1 MMDRTKY
8 IPSIVMLTAG
18 FVVCIVTYISKYSLI
33 TALLTILCT
42 MVVFFVLGLFI
53 KLLINKFIVEP
64 LQVQKEDV
72 NENNTEKKESE
83 DNTKEKENK
92 ANKETMSEQNSKDNN

>member
-53 KLLINKFIVEP
+53 KLLINKFIVAP

-72 NENNTEKKESE
+72 DENNTE
-83 DNTKEKENK
+83 EKENK